1 MCYHAPHLAHNA
13 SMYLPVL
20 QGSLLTTKSDNLD
33 EGIAKL
39 KRAVELDTS
48 DLQARQFLAE
58 ALQKTGDVQGAM
70 AQYK

>member
-1 MCYHAPHLAHNA
+1 
-13 SMYLPVL
+13 MYFPVL